1 MKFYKGI
8 EMKMQILEKMQL
20 IKFEP
25 ISIEILIYPG
35 QNYFKTEIIDMHYKI
50 INGQTILQLNNLE
63 FLQNCDTLQLYM
75 ILFGISLITIV
86 IGLNVSNFYLNFTIS
101 FQFLVKI

>member
-8 EMKMQILEKMQL
+8 ETKMQILEKMQL

-25 ISIEILIYPG
+25 IPIEILINPG

-50 INGQTILQLNNLE
+50 INGQTILQLNLK

-86 IGLNVSNFYLNFTIS
+86 IGLNVSNFYFNFTIS